1 MFERP
6 KTIFKG
12 KENSKAPAPHATAKF
27 EPKAPDGSEGKA
39 KKADKGKAAA
49 GKPTAAAPAVK
60 PRTPEEMCGITSK
73 MGKEEIRTQLA
84 MLYKRYN
91 RATSSLNAGVRAEA
105 EEMLDAIVAV
115 REKIFGA
122 I

>member
-1 MFERP
+1 MFERL

-12 KENSKAPAPHATAKF
+12 KESGKAPPPAAPAKF
-27 EPKAPDGSEGKA
+27 EPKAPAGPDRKA
-39 KKADKGKAAA
+39 KKADKGKATA
-49 GKPTAAAPAVK
+49 GKSIPAVPAAK

-73 MGKEEIRTQLA
+73 MGKEEIRAQLA
-84 MLYKRYN
+84 LLYKRYN

-115 REKIFGA
+115 REKVFGA